1 MKTVKYRNM
10 YGVGET
16 SDPWENTT
24 LEIFVKLVPAL
35 LYDILTG
42 KVMPS
47 MKGLNDIFK
56 MSESNAGMSGH
67 IIWKAFEIDENE
79 YKDLVEIL
87 CTDPNLNLVAKS
99 Y

>member
-16 SDPWENTT
+16 SDPWENTS
-24 LEIFVKLVPAL
+24 LEEFVKLVPAL
-35 LYDILTG
+35 TYDILAG

-47 MKGLNDIFK
+47 LKKLNDIFK
-56 MSESNAGMSGH
+56 TNESNTGMSGH
-67 IIWKAFEIDENE
+67 IMWKPFEIDENE

-87 CTDPNLNLVAKS
+87 CTDPNLKLVAEDD
-99 Y
+99 